1 LGQEA
6 ADRGSTYFKLA
17 GDFGFAAALLVQL
30 SGFDGFV
37 NHRWRTTEAFALL
50 PGMS

>member
-6 ADRGSTYFKLA
+6 ADRGSADFKLPR
-17 GDFGFAAALLVQL
+17 DFGFAVALLVQL

-37 NHRWRTTEAFALL
+37 NY
-50 PGMS
+50 